1 MSPIP
6 MSQAAPEKEPSSN
19 AGAGSEAT
27 KLETL
32 STQKNNVHEFRKA
45 FDDNMR
51 NKPVYH
57 DKTFV
62 LLLSWADE
70 LDDLGVK
77 HEVK

>member
-1 MSPIP
+1 MCPIP
-6 MSQAAPEKEPSSN
+6 MSEAAPEKETSSN
-19 AGAGSEAT
+19 AVAGKEAT
-27 KLETL
+27 KLETH
-32 STQKNNVHEFRKA
+32 SNYKNNVHEFRKA

-70 LDDLGVK
+70 LDDLDVK